1 MHVLKH
7 NLARYLIVAL
17 IGVWSHAAYQDCLAF
32 MAPDADVSTS
42 SDVAALPCHT
52 QDADARGDR
61 HDVPLELAY
70 DHECLGVCDCGL
82 QAIPIASQTLYVAS
96 EYKPSVD
103 DHGLAAIA
111 AQRFVSHRITY
122 RSPVRHEQ
130 PAAACLHPLQRT
142 CVQLK

>member
-1 MHVLKH
+1 MQVLKH

-42 SDVAALPCHT
+42 SHAAAPPCHSLDSNSE
-52 QDADARGDR
+52 QRDA
-61 HDVPLELAY
+61 PLEQAY
-70 DHECLGVCDCGL
+70 DHDCLGVCDCGL
-82 QAIPIASQTLYVAS
+82 QAIPIASQTLHVSS

-111 AQRFVSHRITY
+111 DQRSAYHRITY